1 MADDDKKRLA
11 ERIRRAR
18 REAEI
23 TQGELASR
31 LGISQGVVSNVET
44 GVSTINAP
52 DLPQWAAAL
61 GKPVMYFYLDD
72 NLSLHERAAA
82 ILSMFPQERLAFVLQ
97 MLENLALT
105 MREQKDTTDSIHDQH

>member
-1 MADDDKKRLA
+1 MGTDHKKRLA

-31 LGISQGVVSNVET
+31 LGLSQGVISNVET
-44 GVSTINAP
+44 GVSTIDAP

-61 GKPVMYFYLDD
+61 GKPIMYFYLDD
-72 NLSLHERAAA
+72 DLSLHERAAA
-82 ILSMFPQERLAFVLQ
+82 ILSMFPQERLVFVLQ

-105 MREQKDTTDSIHDQH
+105 MREQNDTQRSPS

>member
-1 MADDDKKRLA
+1 MGTDHKKRLA

-31 LGISQGVVSNVET
+31 LGLSQGVISNVET
-44 GVSTINAP
+44 GVSTIDAP

-61 GKPVMYFYLDD
+61 GKPIMYFYLDD
-72 NLSLHERAAA
+72 DLSLHERAAA
-82 ILSMFPQERLAFVLQ
+82 ILSMFPPERLAFVLQ

-105 MREQKDTTDSIHDQH
+105 MREQNDTQRSPS

>member
-1 MADDDKKRLA
+1 MGTDHKKRLA

-31 LGISQGVVSNVET
+31 LGLSQGVISNVET
-44 GVSTINAP
+44 GVSTIDAP

-61 GKPVMYFYLDD
+61 GKPIMYFYLDD
-72 NLSLHERAAA
+72 DLSLHERAAA
-82 ILSMFPQERLAFVLQ
+82 ILSMFPQERLSFVLQ

-105 MREQKDTTDSIHDQH
+105 MREQNDTQRSPS

>member
-1 MADDDKKRLA
+1 MGTDHKKRLA

-31 LGISQGVVSNVET
+31 LGLSQGVISNVET
-44 GVSTINAP
+44 GVSTIDAP

-61 GKPVMYFYLDD
+61 GKPIMYFYLDD
-72 NLSLHERAAA
+72 DLSLHERAAA
-82 ILSMFPQERLAFVLQ
+82 ILSMFPQERLVFVLQ

-105 MREQKDTTDSIHDQH
+105 MREQDDTQRSPS

>member
-1 MADDDKKRLA
+1 MSTDHKKRLA

-31 LGISQGVVSNVET
+31 LGLSQGVISNVET
-44 GVSTINAP
+44 GVSTIDAP

-61 GKPVMYFYLDD
+61 GKPIMYFYLDD
-72 NLSLHERAAA
+72 DLSLHERAAA
-82 ILSMFPQERLAFVLQ
+82 ILSMFPQERLVFVLQ

-105 MREQKDTTDSIHDQH
+105 MREQNDTQRSPS

>member
-1 MADDDKKRLA
+1 MGTDHKKRLA

-31 LGISQGVVSNVET
+31 LGLSQGVISNVET
-44 GVSTINAP
+44 GVSTIDAP

-61 GKPVMYFYLDD
+61 GKPIMYFYLDD
-72 NLSLHERAAA
+72 DLSLHERAAA

-105 MREQKDTTDSIHDQH
+105 MREQDDTQRSPS